1 MNTKETQH
9 LMDHNNDTMLV
20 DGFESAIIGL
30 DTSSETFRVI
40 YDREKMIDLLVG
52 DEMSIEDAIEYLE
65 YNVWNAYVGDGT
77 PIYAYAG
84 GHERIL
90 ELMSQI

>member
-1 MNTKETQH
+1 MNMKETQH
-9 LMDHNNDTMLV
+9 LMDRNNATMLA

-30 DTSSETFRVI
+30 DTSSEPFRVI

-90 ELMSQI
+90 ELMSQL

>member
-9 LMDHNNDTMLV
+9 LMDHNNDTMLA

-52 DEMSIEDAIEYLE
+52 EEMSIEDAVEYLE
-65 YNVWNAYVGDGT
+65 YNVWNAYVGNGT

-84 GHERIL
+84 GQEQVL
-90 ELMSQI
+90 ELMSQL

>member
-1 MNTKETQH
+1 MNMKETQH
-9 LMDHNNDTMLV
+9 LMNQNNNTMLV

-84 GHERIL
+84 GYERIL
-90 ELMSQI
+90 ELMSQL